1 MLIISILSPATSTTP
16 TPHFRCSK
24 MDVIWMRTL
33 GTLLFYLLI
42 FFPWEIG
49 LGGETG
55 LWIDSA
61 CLLLLLV
68 SPVLLAMWVSFL
80 SAPQSLPSPPSVG
93 PPCLVLSVSFCL
105 HDHVLSL
112 LHDLLALPLLIF
124 RILGFLTD
132 SLLIIV
138 FHFNTDFRLFLPI
151 TLD

>member
-1 MLIISILSPATSTTP
+1 MFTDL
-16 TPHFRCSK
+16 
-24 MDVIWMRTL
+24 
-33 GTLLFYLLI
+33 
-42 FFPWEIG
+42 FFPLRDR
-49 LGGETG
+49 LGRRDG

-61 CLLLLLV
+61 CLLFLFV

-80 SAPQSLPSPPSVG
+80 STSQSSPSPPSVG
-93 PPCLVLSVSFCL
+93 PPCLVLSVSSCF

-112 LHDLLALPLLIF
+112 LHDLLSLPLLIF

-138 FHFNTDFRLFLPI
+138 FHFKTDFRLFLPI